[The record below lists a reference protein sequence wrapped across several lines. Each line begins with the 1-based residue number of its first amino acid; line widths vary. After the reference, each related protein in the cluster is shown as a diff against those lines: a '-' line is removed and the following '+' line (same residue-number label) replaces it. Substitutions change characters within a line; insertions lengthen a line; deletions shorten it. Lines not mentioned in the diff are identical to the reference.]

1 MSWFSLG
8 APTTK
13 KECKKPCC
21 ENKHGHSHGGQQQQQ
36 QQIPPQIQ
44 QALAQGFTPMQPI
57 TPAEL
62 KKMQADGLSQQ
73 DIMANLQEKAMAM
86 KEKAVAEGLF
96 IESPKFTEAKDGY
109 AFQMYVNLYSLS
121 ILYFF
126 KKIINNLIK
135 LTTICT

>member
-1 MSWFSLG
+1 MSWFGLG

-73 DIMANLQEKAMAM
+73 DIMAKLQEKAMAM
-86 KEKAVAEGLF
+86 KENAVAEGLF
-96 IESPKFTEAKDGY
+96 IEAPKFTEAKDGY

>member
-21 ENKHGHSHGGQQQQQ
+21 ENKHGHSHGGQQQQ

-121 ILYFF
+121 ILYIFF
-126 KKIINNLIK
+126 KVNNLIK